1 MMAKKR
7 TRCETC
13 CTSLGSQ
20 NALPETK
27 FLAHKDRG
35 GLFKPSK
42 SVIAICEET
51 EKCFRRMI
59 ASTSGN
65 LPRKAGVDRAI
76 STAVLGNLSFQR
88 CDIFPELFDH
98 MLECSIDDNHVF
110 NLIKLIAQMY
120 RKIRF
125 YHQGKVES
133 QKYGE
138 PKIRKILSKLILFQH
153 Q

>member
-1 MMAKKR
+1 M
-7 TRCETC
+7 
-13 CTSLGSQ
+13 
-20 NALPETK
+20 
-27 FLAHKDRG
+27 
-35 GLFKPSK
+35 FKPSK
-42 SVIAICEET
+42 SVIANCEET

-59 ASTSGN
+59 ANGN

-120 RKIRF
+120 GKIRF

-133 QKYGE
+133 QKHSE
-138 PKIRKILSKLILFQH
+138 PKIRKKLSELILFQH